1 MKKTLTVLLAL
12 VLVIAMSVA
21 GTMAYLTSTD
31 EVVNTFTVG
40 KVAITLDELDT
51 DEDDNKSDNVKVGDT
66 VRDKANAYNLIPG
79 HVYTKDPTVHVDPKS
94 EDSWVFVKVENGIA
108 AYEAPASDTDPKYTP
123 IAAQIAANSWTALG
137 ETYPGVYY
145 MAYTKSA
152 TGADLVVFENFKIS
166 GTANTVDGW
175 SDIKAGTNDIKVTAY
190 AIQKDGFTTAEAA
203 WKELNPASSTTP
215 DPTT

>member
-31 EVVNTFTVG
+31 TVTNSFTVG

-51 DEDDNKSDNVKVGDT
+51 DNDDNQSDNVQVGNT

-79 HVYTKDPTVHVDPKS
+79 HVYTKDPTVHVDPAS

-108 AYEAPASDTDPKYTP
+108 AYEAAASDTDPKYTP
-123 IAAQIAANSWTALG
+123 IATQITANGWTALG
-137 ETYPGVYY
+137 EAYPGVYY
-145 MAYTKSA
+145 MAYTKNA
-152 TGADLVVFENFKIS
+152 AGANLVVFENFKIS
-166 GTANTVDGW
+166 GTANDVAGW
-175 SDIKAGTNDIKVTAY
+175 NTIAAVTNDIKVTAY
-190 AIQKDGFTTAEAA
+190 AIQKDGFTDPAAA
-203 WKELNPASSTTP
+203 WKELNPTPTTP
-215 DPTT
+215 